1 MIEVLQAIVQKVNR
15 TSNLDDVLPIIVSEV
30 RQAMQVDVASVYLTD
45 FDRKQHVLMLTDGLD
60 VKVMNSIRL
69 KEGEGLVGLVAQ
81 RAEPVNLAD
90 ASQHPRYKLFPGIG
104 AEQFHA
110 FLGVPIIYQRQVLG
124 ILVVQCCRGSAFSEE
139 DVAFLV
145 TLAAQLAG
153 VIAHAEAR
161 GLGRSIQKIR
171 SKKAEKFILGVP
183 GAPGVGIGTAV
194 LLSSDDDL
202 NMVPDK
208 PVEDIDEEVFR
219 YQDALA
225 SVVKDIDDMKAH
237 LGEELDEESGVLFD
251 AYALLVNS
259 DTIVDSVIDKIRAG
273 NWAQGSL
280 RDVIQETVQKFEG
293 MEDTYLRERSADIKD
308 IGQRIFLKLLDKHK
322 TVRKYPKQAVLVG
335 ETISATDLAQAP
347 VKQIVAIVS
356 MRGSSSSHVAIL
368 ARAMGIPTI
377 MGAVDLDLSSSDGL
391 EFIVDGYMGRIYIE
405 ASPAIRE
412 EYSRLAIEETQLSK
426 DLRRLRR
433 LPAETSDGRKI
444 PLYVN
449 TGLMADI
456 TPSKKS
462 GAEGIG
468 LYRTEF
474 PFMIRDRFPGE
485 EEQRLIYRQVLEAF
499 SPRPVTLRT
508 LDIGGDKALPYF
520 PITEENPF
528 LGWRGIRIT
537 LDHRDIFLTQ
547 IRAMLKAASGLDN
560 LQILLPM
567 ISDLSEL
574 EEAIQLIEQ
583 AYNEMLEDNEEVSWP
598 KIGAMIEVPSA
609 VYQAEELAQRVDFLS
624 IGTNDLTQY
633 LLAVDRNNT
642 RVAKLYDALH
652 PAVLRAINQVVDA
665 GHKYARPVGVCG
677 EIAGDPAAAILL
689 LGMGVDNLSMTVAGL
704 PRIKWVI
711 RSFSHRDAR
720 LMLTKCLQF
729 NSGKDTR
736 QFLNAALE
744 SAGLGGLVRA
754 GK

>member
-1 MIEVLQAIVQKVNR
+1 MIEVLQSIVQKVNR
-15 TSNLDDVLPIIVSEV
+15 AHNLDDVLSIIVSEV
-30 RQAMQVDVASVYLTD
+30 RTAMDVDVASVYLTN
-45 FDRKQHVLMLTDGLD
+45 DRKQHVLMLTDGLE
-60 VKVMNSIRL
+60 VENLSSIRL

-81 RAEPVNLAD
+81 RAEPVNLAE
-90 ASQHPRYKLFPGIG
+90 ASKHPRFKLFPGIG
-104 AEQFHA
+104 AEKFHA
-110 FLGVPIIYQRQVLG
+110 FLGVPIIYQRKVLG
-124 ILVVQCCRGSAFSEE
+124 VLVVQCCRGSAFSEE

-153 VIAHAEAR
+153 AIAHAEAR
-161 GLGRSIQKIR
+161 GIGSSVKKIR
-171 SKKAEKFILGVP
+171 SRTAEKFILGVP

-194 LLSSDDDL
+194 LLSKEADL
-202 NMVPDK
+202 SMIPDK
-208 PVEDIDEEVFR
+208 AVEDIDEEVFR

-225 SVVKDIDDMKAH
+225 QVVKDIDDMKAY

-259 DTIVDSVIDKIRAG
+259 DTIVDNVIEKIRAG

-280 RDVIQETVQKFEG
+280 RDVILETVQKFES

-308 IGQRIFLKLLDKHK
+308 IGHRILLKLLDKDSSI
-322 TVRKYPKQAVLVG
+322 RKYPKQAVLVA
-335 ETISATDLAQAP
+335 EAMSATDLAQAP
-347 VKQIVAIVS
+347 IKHVVAIVS

-377 MGAVDLDLSSSDGL
+377 MGVEDLDLSTCDGL
-391 EFIVDGYMGRIYIE
+391 EFIVDGYMGRLYIE
-405 ASPAIRE
+405 ASPAIRQ

-426 DLRRLRR
+426 GLKSLRK
-433 LPAETSDGRKI
+433 LPAETPDGRKI

-456 TPSKKS
+456 TPSQKS
-462 GAEGIG
+462 GAEGVG

-485 EEQRLIYRQVLEAF
+485 EEQRLIYKQVLKAF

-508 LDIGGDKALPYF
+508 LDIGGDKSLPYF
-520 PITEENPF
+520 PIVEENPF

-547 IRAMLKAASGLDN
+547 VRAMLRAASGLDN

-574 EEAIQLIEQ
+574 EEALQLIEQ
-583 AYNEMLEDNEEVSWP
+583 AFNEIQEEDEEVSWP

-624 IGTNDLTQY
+624 IGSNDLTQY

-711 RSFSHRDAR
+711 RSFSYRDAR

-736 QFLNAALE
+736 KYLNATLE